1 MNQGE
6 DYSRNYASF
15 RTKEIQKN
23 SKKNK
28 KNMEI
33 EIENAYIIEVKEASL
48 TNSSQGKIIR

>member
-23 SKKNK
+23 SKKKNK
-28 KNMEI
+28 
-33 EIENAYIIEVKEASL
+33 
-48 TNSSQGKIIR
+48 T